1 MSIGKRSGDIG
12 DTGRVGR
19 WGIRVR
25 IQPGVK
31 RSLEIRQLDPP
42 SRSLFLHSILQ
53 ITPSLVAEM
62 TFVLLTN
69 LQFGLGLEAQLVS
82 TSAWLQ
88 LEWL

>member
-12 DTGRVGR
+12 DTGQVGR

-31 RSLEIRQLDPP
+31 RSLEIGQLDPP
-42 SRSLFLHSILQ
+42 SRSLFLHSMLQ

-69 LQFGLGLEAQLVS
+69 LQFGHGLEARLVS